1 MSEKTFRERVRRLVL
16 AIRNPLLPTQSREHL
31 QALRLREI
39 EIVSRYLPECGR
51 LLEIGAGSGWQSREL
66 SLRGYDV
73 SSIDIPESNFS
84 GQREWP
90 VIDYDGRNI
99 PFSSKSFDIVFSSN
113 VLEHIPH
120 VREFQSEI
128 RRVLKDDGIAVHLVP
143 SAGWRFWTNLTHPI
157 RYWTP
162 PIRHGE
168 HASNALS
175 EVLAFRRRTWKKLF
189 VETGWQVEMCAPTG
203 LFYTGCSV
211 ADHCLSIRS
220 RERLARFAGSACNI
234 FVLRKGKS
242 AMALEPGDRAHTP
255 VT

>member
-1 MSEKTFRERVRRLVL
+1 MSAKTLRERAKRFVL
-16 AIRNPLLPTQSREHL
+16 AIRNPLLPRQSREHL

-39 EIVSRYLPECGR
+39 EIVSRYLPKRGR

-73 SSIDIPESNFS
+73 ASIDIPESNFS
-84 GQREWP
+84 AQREWP
-90 VIDYDGRNI
+90 VIDYDGHNI
-99 PFSSKSFDIVFSSN
+99 PFCGKSFDIVFSSN

-128 RRVLKDDGIAVHLVP
+128 QRVLRDDGIAVHLVP
-143 SAGWRFWTNLTHPI
+143 SAAWRFWTNLTHPV

-175 EVLAFRRRTWKKLF
+175 EVLAFRRRTWEKLF
-189 VETGWQVEMCAPTG
+189 VETGWQVEMSAPTG
-203 LFYTGCSV
+203 LFYSGCSV
-211 ADHCLSIRS
+211 ADHYLSISS

-234 FVLRKGKS
+234 FVLHTGRR
-242 AMALEPGDRAHTP
+242 ATVLESGDRAHTP
-255 VT
+255 ST